1 MRAVNVEDKVCF
13 SPTKHN
19 IQVDSVRVQIHTNN
33 IWWGVIKVKVAG
45 VHAHYKWTRRVED
58 ACERQRAQGDVGT
71 LPLEGENHLEGDKSQ
86 NQDYYSQTDV
96 FKGFPMCKKKPKNNS
111 SIFLSLLTSPFFHI
125 APPLKNIYKLNT
137 EGK

>member
-96 FKGFPMCKKKPKNNS
+96 FKGFPMCKKNPQKQQQHISFLTHEP
-111 SIFLSLLTSPFFHI
+111 IFSYCSTPQEHL
-125 APPLKNIYKLNT
+125 
-137 EGK
+137 

>member
-19 IQVDSVRVQIHTNN
+19 IQVDGVRVQIHTNN

-96 FKGFPMCKKKPKNNS
+96 FKGFPMCKKKPKTTAAYFFPYS
-111 SIFLSLLTSPFFHI
+111 RAHFFILLHPSRTSIS
-125 APPLKNIYKLNT
+125 
-137 EGK
+137 